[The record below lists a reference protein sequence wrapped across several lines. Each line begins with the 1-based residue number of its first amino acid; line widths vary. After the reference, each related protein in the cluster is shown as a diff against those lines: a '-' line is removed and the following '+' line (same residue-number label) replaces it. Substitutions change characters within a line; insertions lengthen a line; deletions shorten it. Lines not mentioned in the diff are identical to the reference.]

1 MSFNLPNPC
10 LIGIL
15 LVVSTHSGPQLVFK
29 YPPDI
34 VNPSKKKKAFED
46 VSNND
51 YQDGDLNDDDNN
63 DDRSSGDTSNSDDD
77 WNVENMSFYVGTKKD
92 VILFLDDQER
102 RRHKPKDQKTSDYKH
117 SVNLSL
123 SIDSSS
129 VAQKVLSN
137 TSDKQQEWT
146 MTDSGMSSGTLKK
159 TASGLSGSRRSST
172 SKKSIKGNTADYM
185 KSLIL
190 GYEPDY
196 LSEMLCPPRQ
206 MCNSRFEIMIDDLI
220 FLGLPIHTLEDG
232 SWRPNDSKR
241 IASRKLSKIRYKN
254 HEDDKSRKGS
264 TEDSS
269 PANTTVSDSKN
280 SLNMFHLVFI
290 MNPPIIES
298 NYRIDEMF
306 HYVISRLSLVLRYEQ
321 LKHNYVWNQV
331 RLIAQIREDFRSMNT
346 SDRFHNYL
354 VERSSLCKL
363 IADCYEQISKSNIA
377 NLSINKKLRSFQIP
391 IKTEFSSLP
400 EPTLPYIPGSNLSST
415 VNILANTGL
424 VSIGETTRYGLN
436 SPSPVT
442 TYSSK
447 FAFDNNG
454 VFIDQDF
461 IDEETD
467 DNAEDIIYYAL
478 LLLDEPES
486 IIKDIKTQPLSPLA
500 LFIRMIKPYESL
512 LKLSNKIK
520 AQKKYNLDL
529 DQIKSFAFH
538 LIYWR
543 RARVILPLNPR
554 SVYIVSPMAPLTI
567 RLYEDISKFKEM
579 FPTMPSL
586 PHFLALLSS
595 PSKKPRQ
602 FVSVI
607 PSKDHKDIYLL
618 ALAWLIRHG
627 YVTQLL
633 TFLWLKVSKKVKIK
647 VEEDLENEGLAA
659 NKKSKSKE
667 LKIEKRVNSGT
678 DNTSKLNS
686 NRSQADINQ
695 KHMVSSIDEHKSHGE
710 NGNSS
715 KNLFY
720 SIGTYIGLEEDEE
733 TIITDPGRA
742 TTLERRWINKI
753 ISEECKLSP
762 DLVAIFY
769 KLLKYMNG
777 KTSLENLLLKG
788 NISRSELR
796 KLLFAIED
804 HIISVRHW

>member
-34 VNPSKKKKAFED
+34 VNSLKKKKAFED

-51 YQDGDLNDDDNN
+51 SQYGASNDDDEQ
-63 DDRSSGDTSNSDDD
+63 SSGDKSYSDDD
-77 WNVENMSFYVGTKKD
+77 WNVENMNFYVGTKKD
-92 VILFLDDQER
+92 IISFLDDQER
-102 RRHKPKDQKTSDYKH
+102 RRHKPKDRNTSDYKH
-117 SVNLSL
+117 SV
-123 SIDSSS
+123 SSS
-129 VAQKVLSN
+129 PSTDSASIAQKVSSN
-137 TSDKQQEWT
+137 TSDKQPEST

-159 TASGLSGSRRSST
+159 THSGVSGSRRSSA
-172 SKKSIKGNTADYM
+172 SRKSIKGHTSDYM

-220 FLGLPIHTLEDG
+220 FLGLPIHSFEDG
-232 SWRPNDSKR
+232 SWRQSDSKR
-241 IASRKLSKIRYKN
+241 VASRISSKIKYKSQ
-254 HEDDKSRKGS
+254 EDDKSKK
-264 TEDSS
+264 SS
-269 PANTTVSDSKN
+269 NENNAQDNPPAADSKN

-321 LKHNYVWNQV
+321 SKHDYIWSQV

-346 SDRFHNYL
+346 TEEFHNFL

-436 SPSPVT
+436 SLDPVT
-442 TYSSK
+442 SYSSK
-447 FAFDNNG
+447 FALDNNG
-454 VFIDQDF
+454 AFIDQDF

-467 DNAEDIIYYAL
+467 DNAEDIVYYAL

-486 IIKDIKTQPLSPLA
+486 IIKDIKTQPQSPLA
-500 LFIRMIKPYESL
+500 LFIRMIRPSESL

-520 AQKKYNLDL
+520 TQKKNNLDL

-567 RLYEDISKFKEM
+567 RLYEDISKFKDM

-602 FVSVI
+602 FASII

-633 TFLWLKVSKKVKIK
+633 TFIWLKVSKKVKIK
-647 VEEDLENEGLAA
+647 VEEDFENEGLDA
-659 NKKSKSKE
+659 NKKNKSTE
-667 LKIEKRVNSGT
+667 SKIEKRINSGT

-686 NRSQADINQ
+686 NKAQSDSTRKNL
-695 KHMVSSIDEHKSHGE
+695 VSNIDEHKNHID
-710 NGNSS
+710 NGNLS

-720 SIGTYIGLEEDEE
+720 SIGAYIGLEEDEE

-762 DLVAIFY
+762 DLVVIFY